1 METLSIFPPQFLHP
15 NFHNI
20 QASTTC
26 SYSTDTTPKLT
37 HVDLHGKASM
47 VDVTAKK
54 TTVRTA
60 TAKAIIKVGST
71 ITNLIKVNNLK
82 KGDVLSMA
90 QIAGIVGAKRTS
102 EIIPLCHNIP
112 LTGIKVTAQLD
123 EKRESVIIHATI
135 QCEGKTG
142 VEMEALTAASIA
154 ALTVYD
160 MCKAVSHNITI
171 TNISL
176 VSKRGGSKGDYD
188 GEVYVRDY
196 ETAPIAKESVF
207 LGGV

>member
-1 METLSIFPPQFLHP
+1 
-15 NFHNI
+15 
-20 QASTTC
+20 
-26 SYSTDTTPKLT
+26 
-37 HVDLHGKASM
+37 M

-54 TTVRTA
+54 TTTRSA
-60 TAKAIIKVGST
+60 TAKAIVKVGST
-71 ITNLIKVNNLK
+71 ITNLIKANSLK

-112 LTGIKVTAQLD
+112 LTGIKVAAQLD
-123 EKRESVIIHATI
+123 EEQESVEIKATI

-160 MCKAVSHNITI
+160 MCKAVSRDITI
-171 TNISL
+171 TNVSL
-176 VSKRGGSKGDYD
+176 VSKYGGSKGDYNQ
-188 GEVYVRDY
+188 EVFVRNY